1 MSYKERE
8 RGRGKVREV
17 EVLEEMRK
25 NESKKEW
32 KGEIRKRQKRV
43 RKRYSN
49 TELEKYHDKR
59 ERERER

>member
-59 ERERER
+59 ERER